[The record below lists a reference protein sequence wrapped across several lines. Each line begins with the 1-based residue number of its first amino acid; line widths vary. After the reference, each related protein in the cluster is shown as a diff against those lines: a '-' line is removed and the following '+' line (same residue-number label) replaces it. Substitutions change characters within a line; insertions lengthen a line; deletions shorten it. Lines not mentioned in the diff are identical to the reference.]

1 MVWQC
6 MVEGRG
12 GGGRSVMRG
21 GGWGTGLVV
30 GTSPEPVEAGDARP
44 ACYIGDMGR
53 EERGR
58 RGAGT

>member
-1 MVWQC
+1 

-12 GGGRSVMRG
+12 GGGRSVMR

-44 ACYIGDMGR
+44 ACYMGDMGR